1 MTQSNLNYQPHIIR
15 RLPFE
20 NEDGS
25 INWEYVDI
33 LWEEDEDKDEYNWEA
48 INELRAD
55 HNMDQKS
62 RDFFVKSLIKWP

>member
-1 MTQSNLNYQPHIIR
+1 MTQSNLNYQPHVIR
-15 RLPFE
+15 RMPYE

-33 LWEEDEDKDEYNWEA
+33 LWEEDEDKDKYNWEA

-55 HNMDQKS
+55 NNMNQES
-62 RDFFVKSLIKWP
+62 RDFLVKSLIKWP

>member
-1 MTQSNLNYQPHIIR
+1 M
-15 RLPFE
+15 PFE

-55 HNMDQKS
+55 NNMDQES
-62 RDFFVKSLIKWP
+62 RDFFVKAMLKWP